1 MNKETKSLINSLLVI
16 LLYYYALQGLVK
28 LFWFTNDQ
36 GMFKGRVHFLGLLLI
51 LGTLFGVIVPY
62 HVFSIHFVDLLYYG
76 IIIFHLL
83 VLLVGGI
90 YQLLKS

>member
-36 GMFKGRVHFLGLLLI
+36 DMFKGRVHFLGLLLI
-51 LGTLFGVIVPY
+51 LGTLIGVIVPY
-62 HVFSIHFVDLLYYG
+62 HLFPIFVVNIVYY
-76 IIIFHLL
+76 IIIFCHLFI
-83 VLLVGGI
+83 LLVGCF
-90 YQLLKS
+90 YNVLKG

>member
-28 LFWFTNDQ
+28 LLWFTNDQ

-51 LGTLFGVIVPY
+51 LGTIIGVIVPY
-62 HVFSIHFVDLLYYG
+62 HLFPMFVTNLVYYV
-76 IIIFHLL
+76 IIFFHLFIL
-83 VLLVGGI
+83 LIGCFYNVLKG
-90 YQLLKS
+90 

>member
-36 GMFKGRVHFLGLLLI
+36 DIFKARVHFLGLLLI
-51 LGTLFGVIVPY
+51 LVTLICVIVPY
-62 HVFSIHFVDLLYYG
+62 HVFPMFVTNVVYHVL
-76 IIIFHLL
+76 IFFHLFIL
-83 VLLVGGI
+83 LIGCFYNVLKG
-90 YQLLKS
+90 